1 MDMRDAKRP
10 VLILVRTI
18 KDSIEFSDLLT
29 RQEIPHL
36 LLNEM
41 QIEDETY
48 VLHKAGQ
55 TESVTVATNTAGRGT
70 DIKLSKSAIHAGGL
84 HVIYGCFP
92 VNLRVECQGLG
103 RSGRQGQPGSN
114 QIFLSLDEELVQEL
128 CKTYIPEFPSATPTV
143 EQLYDARSQDV
154 QKISLRRKEHCA
166 QERVRYK
173 ALRFFFTDQQW
184 LALVLHPNQLQCKSA
199 LAELSTSVQM
209 MLSEDEFCNRLR
221 ECFRL
226 VWTQYFTSL
235 TNGSVRQVDCHESAK
250 RSKGSTGS
258 AQPFFACGLV

>member
-41 QIEDETY
+41 QSEDETY

-70 DIKLSKSAIHAGGL
+70 DIKLSKGAIQAGGL

-114 QIFLSLDEELVQEL
+114 QIFLSLDEELVQEFG
-128 CKTYIPEFPSATPTV
+128 KYIPGFPSAMPTV
-143 EQLYDARSQDV
+143 EQLYDARSQHV
-154 QKISLRRKEHCA
+154 KLISLHRKEHCA

-173 ALRFFFTDQQW
+173 ALRFFFADQQW
-184 LALVLHPNQLQCKSA
+184 LASVLHPNQLQCKSA

-226 VWTQYFTSL
+226 VWTQHFTSL
-235 TNGSVRQVDCHESAK
+235 TNGSVRHVGAK
-250 RSKGSTGS
+250 RSKGSKGI
-258 AQPFFACGLV
+258 ARPFFVCGLV